1 MITKL
6 LAILAFLF
14 CCCSLH
20 AQTNIVT
27 IPPAPIISWCAHP
40 ANAVPCTNKVT
51 TYTTATLAT
60 ACPLSAQI
68 VLDGTTSCVA
78 SPDYQ
83 NNWGVWIGPG
93 AYDYTITI
101 GTNNYGPFYVTE
113 PCVSTGCTLTSP
125 TITSPTISN
134 PSITG
139 GIIVSSTINASSATG
154 LNCASGCTLQGGV
167 INGTTTG
174 TGIPTFAL
182 KKGTGSGNYTSAS
195 TTYVRADSTN
205 LAYTVTVPTGWKLSI
220 QASGSSNTNTGAV
233 NYRIALADGIADN
246 TGILAEIRGLS
257 PLASATGIV
266 PFSLSYMLTGDG
278 ASHTINLQYLTSNA
292 SDSVVIENSSATAAP
307 MMVFILSPSN

>member
-1 MITKL
+1 MKIKL

-78 SPDYQ
+78 SPDSQ
-83 NNWGVWIGPG
+83 NNWGVWVGPG

-139 GIIVSSTINASSATG
+139 GIIVSSTINSSSATA
-154 LNCASGCTLQGGV
+154 LNCASGCTLQGGI

-174 TGIPTFAL
+174 TGIPTITL
-182 KKGTGSGNYTSAS
+182 KKGSGSGNYTTAS
-195 TTYVRADSTN
+195 TSYVDVDAAN
-205 LAYTVTVPTGWKLSI
+205 LGYTVTIPIGWKLAVS
-220 QASGSSNTNTGAV
+220 ASGDISVLTAA
-233 NYRIALADGIADN
+233 ALVSASLFDGS
-246 TGILAEIRGLS
+246 TLVETEINPNVAAAIFQFNLNWS
-257 PLASATGIV
+257 I
-266 PFSLSYMLTGDG
+266 TGDG
-278 ASHTINLQYLTSNA
+278 NSHTVKLQYKTGNA
-292 SDSVVIENSSATAAP
+292 SDSVQVINTSATLIP
-307 MMVFILSPSN
+307 TMVFILSPSN